1 MKIATYNIWNDERGW
16 PDRLDQIYNE
26 IVKQKS
32 DIICLQDVPSEENCK
47 ILAENGADSLQITK
61 FSHDIH
67 FFSLGLHIDLLVL
80 FVYTTRFSSVQP
92 FD

>member
-1 MKIATYNIWNDERGW
+1 LELLACKRAFLLETMAISDAESIPFNVINRIIIMTSVT
-16 PDRLDQIYNE
+16 IYRF
-26 IVKQKS
+26 KS
-32 DIICLQDVPSEENCK
+32 LYR
-47 ILAENGADSLQITK
+47 LQITK